1 MRPTLLMPLMIFGL
15 AGCGSEP
22 DGEIS
27 AEKSADQVIAQVS
40 QMAKPLPGLYETTA
54 ELKDFSIS
62 GIPAEQLGM
71 MKQQFAANS
80 NKTDTMCLTKADADQ
95 GFEKMLR
102 EMGEM
107 SQAGEGVDCAF
118 SQFDASGSKLNAVL
132 GCTGPGGMKMAMNM
146 DGTVA
151 PDRSDMT
158 MTMNSSSSMMPG
170 QEMTMV
176 MQTASRRIG
185 DCPA

>member
-1 MRPTLLMPLMIFGL
+1 MRATMLMPLMIFAL
-15 AGCGSEP
+15 AGCGSETAS
-22 DGEIS
+22 EKS
-27 AEKSADQVIAQVS
+27 AEKSTQEVIAQVS

-54 ELKDFSIS
+54 ELRDFSIS
-62 GIPAEQLGM
+62 GIPAEQIGM
-71 MKQQFAANS
+71 MKQQFAANT

-95 GFEKMLR
+95 GFEKMMR
-102 EMGEM
+102 QMGEM
-107 SQAGEGVDCAF
+107 GQPGDGVECAF
-118 SQFDASGSKLNAVL
+118 SQFDASGSKLNAQL
-132 GCTGPGGMKMAMNM
+132 NCTGPGGVKMAMNM

-158 MTMNSSSSMMPG
+158 MTMNSSSSMMAG
-170 QEMTMV
+170 REMTMV

>member
-1 MRPTLLMPLMIFGL
+1 MRAALSIPFLIFAL

-22 DGEIS
+22 ASEES
-27 AEKSADQVIAQVS
+27 AAKSAGEVIAEAS
-40 QMAKPLPGLYETTA
+40 QMAKPLPGLYETTSQ
-54 ELKDFSIS
+54 LMDLSIS
-62 GIPAEQLGM
+62 GVPPEQLSM
-71 MKQQFAANS
+71 MKQQLSANS
-80 NKTDTMCLTKADADQ
+80 GQKETMCLTRADAEQ

-107 SQAGEGVDCAF
+107 GQMGEGLECAF
-118 SQFDASGSKLNAVL
+118 SRFDASGSKLNAVL
-132 GCTGPGGMKMAMNM
+132 NCSGPGGTRMAMRM

-151 PDRSDMT
+151 PDRSDMM
-158 MTMNSSSSMMPG
+158 MTVNSSSDMMAG
-170 QEMTMV
+170 RDMTMV

>member
-1 MRPTLLMPLMIFGL
+1 MRATILMPLMIFAL
-15 AGCGSEP
+15 AGCGSETAS
-22 DGEIS
+22 EKS
-27 AEKSADQVIAQVS
+27 AEKSADEVIAEVS

-54 ELKDFSIS
+54 ELKDFSVP
-62 GIPAEQLGM
+62 GIPAKQLSM
-71 MKQQFAANS
+71 MKQQFAAKS
-80 NKTDTMCLTKADADQ
+80 NKTDTMCLTREDADQ
-95 GFEKMLR
+95 GFEKMVR

-107 SQAGEGVDCAF
+107 SQTGEGVDCAF

-132 GCTGPGGMKMAMNM
+132 SCTGPGGMKMAMNM

>member
-1 MRPTLLMPLMIFGL
+1 MRATIMMPLMIFAL
-15 AGCGSEP
+15 SGCGSEP
-22 DGEIS
+22 VSETS
-27 AEKSADQVIAQVS
+27 AEKSAEEVIAQAS
-40 QMAKPLPGLYETTA
+40 KMARPLPGLYQTTA

-71 MKQQFAANS
+71 MKRQFAANT
-80 NKTDTMCLTKADADQ
+80 NKTETMCLTKADADQ
-95 GFEKMLR
+95 GFEKMMR
-102 EMGEM
+102 QMGEM
-107 SQAGEGVDCAF
+107 GQTGEGVECAF
-118 SQFDASGSKLNAVL
+118 SQFDASGSKLNAQL
-132 GCTGPGGMKMAMNM
+132 NCTGPGGVKMAMNM

-158 MTMNSSSSMMPG
+158 MTMNSSSSMMAG